1 MKHRKLA
8 CIALTLLV
16 GLCGVCGAT
25 SAAAADG
32 TMVADP
38 SFNLI
43 SGSQGDMAYFNDD
56 GTVTVDGTATPGYGF
71 RANASNLGA
80 ANLIDVKKFS
90 TTIELTNVPVGV
102 TTIFSLQ
109 ELATGTITVGSAINI
124 MFRRDSETQVAVA
137 IYDKNASEPA
147 FWAPGQLD
155 LPEDK
160 TVTIAYDYDSATA
173 VTLTLAGS
181 YALPADLISAKA
193 FDDHYAATD
202 YKGYY
207 SISSYFMGAAPAS
220 TDVIYTIKQ
229 INGKT
234 PLENYKDVLAA
245 AVGAFETAVGALTE
259 NSSAEEIYAAGELD
273 VFAEGAYATLLSL
286 CDTDGAI
293 AAKIEQVRAA
303 YKEKSEVVI
312 YEEIAAQIAGFA
324 AALEDLD
331 VNDETAV
338 AAAIAAYEAIDR
350 ETMNSL
356 SAQYKDKLNASLTA
370 LVQGETFRTIILA
383 KAEAYVSSYEEAVAA
398 GDAASLST
406 FKQLNAIVE
415 NWPAYKAEN
424 YLEISLTEEEIAAF
438 DARIAAIDEKLSSSF
453 YSALWTEGDT
463 WEARKTDLGL
473 YASGAGKYY
482 ETLGFNQ
489 KLELGKTSSVEFN
502 IIYAL
507 RGLGK
512 NHLHIGFY
520 PEAGTGTKGSADGV
534 RVDFW
539 FSETG
544 LIEIKPVNGRTEENI
559 YDGAYLSV
567 EDTGFFDV
575 EAETPDYS
583 KGRYTVALS
592 EENGT
597 LLLTVN
603 GLEMELSGISP
614 DLFADGCYMTVSA
627 MSVEGADYNEIL
639 ITKVGDTSYVKGEE
653 GGTPPTDP
661 DDGKEDGKGGCKGC
675 SGAVGFAG
683 FGGGAIVLAAAAG
696 LIAFR
701 NRKMKANKKQ

>member
-147 FWAPGQLD
+147 FWAPGLLE

-220 TDVIYTIKQ
+220 TS
-229 INGKT
+229 NF
-234 PLENYKDVLAA
+234 L
-245 AVGAFETAVGALTE
+245 F
-259 NSSAEEIYAAGELD
+259 SS
-273 VFAEGAYATLLSL
+273 
-286 CDTDGAI
+286 
-293 AAKIEQVRAA
+293 
-303 YKEKSEVVI
+303 
-312 YEEIAAQIAGFA
+312 
-324 AALEDLD
+324 
-331 VNDETAV
+331 
-338 AAAIAAYEAIDR
+338 
-350 ETMNSL
+350 
-356 SAQYKDKLNASLTA
+356 
-370 LVQGETFRTIILA
+370 
-383 KAEAYVSSYEEAVAA
+383 
-398 GDAASLST
+398 
-406 FKQLNAIVE
+406 
-415 NWPAYKAEN
+415 
-424 YLEISLTEEEIAAF
+424 
-438 DARIAAIDEKLSSSF
+438 
-453 YSALWTEGDT
+453 
-463 WEARKTDLGL
+463 
-473 YASGAGKYY
+473 
-482 ETLGFNQ
+482 
-489 KLELGKTSSVEFN
+489 
-502 IIYAL
+502 
-507 RGLGK
+507 
-512 NHLHIGFY
+512 
-520 PEAGTGTKGSADGV
+520 
-534 RVDFW
+534 
-539 FSETG
+539 
-544 LIEIKPVNGRTEENI
+544 
-559 YDGAYLSV
+559 
-567 EDTGFFDV
+567 
-575 EAETPDYS
+575 
-583 KGRYTVALS
+583 
-592 EENGT
+592 
-597 LLLTVN
+597 
-603 GLEMELSGISP
+603 
-614 DLFADGCYMTVSA
+614 
-627 MSVEGADYNEIL
+627 
-639 ITKVGDTSYVKGEE
+639 
-653 GGTPPTDP
+653 
-661 DDGKEDGKGGCKGC
+661 
-675 SGAVGFAG
+675 
-683 FGGGAIVLAAAAG
+683 
-696 LIAFR
+696 
-701 NRKMKANKKQ
+701 

>member
-1 MKHRKLA
+1 MKHRKFA

-539 FSETG
+539 FSDTG

-597 LLLTVN
+597 LLLMVN

-701 NRKMKANKKQ
+701 NRKTKANKKQ